1 MAPDYTAWSQLNDDS
16 KGLATVTALKASW
29 AKAIDRSVP
38 LANRAYQP
46 ALNAAE
52 LDLAARDSVTWTAPN
67 TFSNSNLTAAGGPRI
82 PDAWLK
88 LGAYLTVNGQ
98 FNVNSTSV
106 PAWRAVLGS
115 LRDQR
120 IPVLKSGATAA
131 TMDSVGAGRTSLVR
145 MMPSPETLGT
155 SRVTALTG
163 YAALTDA
170 QLDTLATEIVKQVRI
185 RGPFLSL
192 SEFVN
197 RQLMAFDGSATDPC
211 LRGALQSALEVLQQS
226 GASLAQT
233 DSTKKAYNLTAAT
246 YGKPTTP
253 LLAYNPIE
261 LVTNENFKLNP
272 AGFSADYINPQA
284 SVGNSSEGL
293 PGWPRQADLLR
304 RLAPIMSVRD
314 ETFTVRALG
323 EVMTVEGTARAWCEA
338 VYQRLPEYV
347 DPRIEPWK
355 APMGD
360 FIPPS
365 PGPYPYM
372 ANALFGR
379 RLTLVSFRWLRAD
392 EI

>member
-1 MAPDYTAWSQLNDDS
+1 M
-16 KGLATVTALKASW
+16 
-29 AKAIDRSVP
+29 
-38 LANRAYQP
+38 
-46 ALNAAE
+46 
-52 LDLAARDSVTWTAPN
+52 
-67 TFSNSNLTAAGGPRI
+67 
-82 PDAWLK
+82 
-88 LGAYLTVNGQ
+88 
-98 FNVNSTSV
+98 
-106 PAWRAVLGS
+106 
-115 LRDQR
+115 
-120 IPVLKSGATAA
+120 
-131 TMDSVGAGRTSLVR
+131 R
-145 MMPSPETLGT
+145 MVPSPQSLAQGA
-155 SRVTALTG
+155 SGPPGRHADLTG
-163 YAALTDA
+163 YATLTDA
-170 QLDTLATEIVKQVRI
+170 QLDTLAAEIVKQVRI

-197 RQLMAFDGSATDPC
+197 RQLMAFDGTAVDPC

-253 LLAYNPIE
+253 VADPSN
-261 LVTNENFKLNP
+261 KLNP

-314 ETFTVRALG
+314 ETFTVRSLG
-323 EVMTVEGTARAWCEA
+323 EVMTAEGNARAWCEA

-379 RLTLVSFRWLRAD
+379 RLKLVSFRWLRAD